1 MKDNKKLLQGV
12 QGAPWHG
19 GPIREG
25 FVAEEVLDNSTSACN
40 LPLSPLAE
48 KSPPGRRRRGGDL
61 LLKSTGFFYI
71 GLLVIL
77 PVVAITAEAFKGG
90 FANLWRQITLPQ
102 ALYSLK
108 LTFLVAIIMMFIN
121 VITGTLTAWVL
132 VRYRFPLKNV
142 INALVDIPFAIPTV
156 VTGIM
161 LVVLY
166 GPTSDIGKFFNRH
179 GIEIIYNKPG
189 IILALLFVTFPF
201 VVRAVQPVLMEMD
214 KDIEEAAQTLGA
226 SRFCTFKRV
235 VLPTLFPAVLTGAA
249 LSFSRALGEF
259 GSIVVVAGNIP
270 FKTQVSSVYIYGEIE
285 SSSIQGALGTGVVLL
300 ISSLAVLM
308 ILNFIQKWSSK
319 YDNPA

>member
-1 MKDNKKLLQGV
+1 M
-12 QGAPWHG
+12 
-19 GPIREG
+19 E
-25 FVAEEVLDNSTSACN
+25 
-40 LPLSPLAE
+40 SP
-48 KSPPGRRRRGGDL
+48 
-61 LLKSTGFFYI
+61 GFFYI

-90 FANLWRQITLPQ
+90 LANLWRQITLPQ

-132 VRYRFPLKNV
+132 VRYRFPLRNV